1 MDIRELSDQYSV
13 SPQIDPSDLRTIADA
28 GYRTVI
34 CNRPDGEVPPSHQA
48 TAIKSAAETAGLA
61 FVELPVTHN
70 GLTLDL
76 VEAQREAV
84 ENSEGP
90 TLAYCASGNRSS
102 IVWALGQAGRM
113 PTDEIL
119 MATGKAGYNL
129 SHLQQQL
136 QVLAERD

>member
-129 SHLQQQL
+129 SHLQHQL